1 MMIEML
7 LASLL
12 ALEPIRPPI
21 PAGGLVESAIAAE
34 LAAAEAERRRTSC
47 WRTNRRT
54 GGRFRIC

>member
-21 PAGGLVESAIAAE
+21 PLGTAASAFAAE
-34 LAAAEAERRRTSC
+34 LAAAEAERSRRKSC